1 MHPKQNVFTIADNG
15 KPALGGGGWGL
26 EGQGAGLGGR
36 GGAWRGRGRGLGEQ
50 DCHHSSIGMY
60 LGGLD

>member
-1 MHPKQNVFTIADNG
+1 MESR
-15 KPALGGGGWGL
+15 LLEEEGGAWRGSGRGL
-26 EGQGAGLGGR
+26 DGQGAGLGGR